1 MSHELSFIICC
12 IENKRREAECM
23 DEKFLKVDEVMQIL
37 GISKSVAYKIMRQMN
52 DELKKKGYAVI
63 RGKLVASILM
73 NDSTE

>member
-1 MSHELSFIICC
+1 
-12 IENKRREAECM
+12 M